1 MGLTAYS
8 SIALMTQGYMNA
20 ANLSLIHIF
29 AIISAIFYVILN
41 LIADIII
48 ALDPRIRL

>member
-1 MGLTAYS
+1 MG
-8 SIALMTQGYMNA
+8 I
-20 ANLSLIHIF
+20 

-41 LIADIII
+41 LVADIII